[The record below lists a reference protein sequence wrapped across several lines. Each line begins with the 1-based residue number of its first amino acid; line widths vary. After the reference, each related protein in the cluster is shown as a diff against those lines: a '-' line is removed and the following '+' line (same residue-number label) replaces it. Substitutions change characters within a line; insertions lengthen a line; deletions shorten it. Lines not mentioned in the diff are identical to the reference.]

1 MMLLTKSQN
10 TSQKNKF
17 IGIFYVQIEN
27 EPKFKV
33 GQRIIG
39 EKGWINKSIIE
50 KSTAGA
56 ENHDLKLRL
65 RGRGIGFKE

>member
-1 MMLLTKSQN
+1 M
-10 TSQKNKF
+10 
-17 IGIFYVQIEN
+17 QIEN

-65 RGRGIGFKE
+65 RGRGSGFKE